1 MRNLFSHIKKKNKKI
16 LFTPGP
22 SSLSY
27 ENIVN
32 ISPGF
37 GRGDIEY
44 LSVENRVL
52 NKLKIMSKKKN
63 IVRMQG
69 SGSFAIEVMIAN
81 FLYGN
86 ILILK
91 SGYYS
96 ERLISI
102 SKYYKKKFNDIKKI
116 DLLDWKD
123 YQNINE
129 KYDWVFF
136 CYTET
141 SMGIK
146 LPLEKIYKVCR
157 SKKIKIMLDATASF
171 GLEKNHNL
179 ADAFSYSSCKGLF
192 GLTGASFIS
201 YDEEPRNKVNS
212 FNLDINTHLFKRT
225 TGPYHAIYSLD
236 RVLKIHSKFKK
247 SVITNKKVFMKK
259 VKNLLSVER
268 EYQPLLCTQI
278 NLKIKNSNKNVIL
291 YEPRSNLKG
300 SIVCHLGEVH
310 LKDKAKG
317 DILKYL
323 NLSK

>member
-1 MRNLFSHIKKKNKKI
+1 MKEFLNHIKKKNKKI

-22 SSLSY
+22 SSLSF
-27 ENIVN
+27 ENIIN

-37 GRGDIEY
+37 GRGDYEY

-52 NKLKIMSKKKN
+52 NKLKSMSKKKN

-81 FLYGN
+81 FLYGK

-96 ERLISI
+96 ERLLSI
-102 SKYYKKKFNDIKKI
+102 SKYYMKKFKNIKKI
-116 DLLDWKD
+116 EVIDWED
-123 YQNINE
+123 YKKINK
-129 KYDWVFF
+129 KYDWIFF

-146 LPLEKIYKVCR
+146 LPLEEIYKICNYN
-157 SKKIKIMLDATASF
+157 KIKIMLDATASF

-179 ADAFSYSSCKGLF
+179 ADVFSYSSCKGLF

-201 YDEEPRNKVNS
+201 YDKEPINKVNS
-212 FNLDINTHLFKRT
+212 FNLNINTHLSKGT

-236 RVLKIHSKFKK
+236 KVLKAHSKFKK
-247 SVITNKKVFMKK
+247 SVIINKKVFMKK
-259 VKNLLSVER
+259 VNNFLSIENK
-268 EYQPLLCTQI
+268 YQPLLCTQI
-278 NLKIKNSNKNVIL
+278 DYKIQNKNKNVIL
-291 YEPRSNLKG
+291 YEPRSNING

-310 LKDKAKG
+310 LKEKAKG
-317 DILKYL
+317 KILENL
-323 NLSK
+323 NLNK

>member
-1 MRNLFSHIKKKNKKI
+1 MRDFLNHIKKKNKKI

-22 SSLSY
+22 SSLSL
-27 ENIVN
+27 ENIIN

-37 GRGDIEY
+37 GRGDSEY

-52 NKLKIMSKKKN
+52 NKLKSMSKKKN

-81 FLYGN
+81 FLNGN
-86 ILILK
+86 VLILK
-91 SGYYS
+91 SGFYS
-96 ERLISI
+96 DRLINI
-102 SKYYKKKFNDIKKI
+102 SKYYKKKFKYIKKI
-116 DLLDWKD
+116 DLLDWKE
-123 YQNINE
+123 YEKINK
-129 KYDWVFF
+129 KYDWIFF

-146 LPLEKIYKVCR
+146 LPLEKIYKICK

-171 GLEKNHNL
+171 GLEKNHKL
-179 ADAFSYSSCKGLF
+179 ADVFSYSSCKGLF

-201 YDEEPRNKVNS
+201 YDNEPKNKVNS
-212 FNLDINTHLFKRT
+212 FNLNINTHLIKGT

-236 RVLKIHSKFKK
+236 KVLKTHSKFKK
-247 SVITNKKVFMKK
+247 SVIINKKVFMEK
-259 VKNLLSVER
+259 VKNSIVIEKK
-268 EYQPLLCTQI
+268 YQPLLCTQI
-278 NLKIKNSNKNVIL
+278 NFKIKNSNKNVIL
-291 YEPRSNLKG
+291 YQSRSKLNG

-317 DILKYL
+317 QILKYL